1 MKSSAGSHLQQ
12 LPIPSQQIDGDFH
25 ITCHT
30 FSPFLKFAPLKGHIE
45 IISYFTCRRKITVSH
60 KCFSTSKALSSG
72 YQVLKSAYQEGLLKM
87 LFFSIVCWYSDH
99 THFVYSVLQYNIV
112 VFIYVRHIP
121 LYILYNLGR
130 TTKMFLLPIH
140 TFFSKKMSAPRR

>member
-87 LFFSIVCWYSDH
+87 LFFFYCVLIQWPCTLCLQCTSIQYCCIYLCKAYS
-99 THFVYSVLQYNIV
+99 F
-112 VFIYVRHIP
+112 
-121 LYILYNLGR
+121 
-130 TTKMFLLPIH
+130 IH
-140 TFFSKKMSAPRR
+140 TVQSRQDNKKVSFANPHFF